1 MFKASDD
8 LKADDFHD
16 ENVEEID
23 PIAEKKLIRKIDLHL
38 MPSVFILYLFSY
50 VVGTHVLNRLKC
62 Y

>member
-1 MFKASDD
+1 MSKASED
-8 LKADDFHD
+8 LKAEVFHD

-50 VVGTHVLNRLKC
+50 VVGETPLNRLKC